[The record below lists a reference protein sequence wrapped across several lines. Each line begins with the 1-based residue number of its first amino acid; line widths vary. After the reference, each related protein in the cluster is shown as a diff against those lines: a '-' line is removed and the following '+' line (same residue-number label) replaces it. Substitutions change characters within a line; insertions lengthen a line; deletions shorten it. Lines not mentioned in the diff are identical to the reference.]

1 MGYSKHT
8 WQSGET
14 ITAAKMN
21 NIENGI
27 ANGIPVPTASDDGC
41 ALVVQKK
48 NVPGAV
54 IVPEQ
59 TVTLHDDTGG
69 TLVNVNTS
77 LFVPDTKFIMVV
89 NNERFEGITYE
100 EEEVFVVAEADGKY
114 IVLDGDYTPGNNVNF
129 YAGLD
134 GTYTVSLYL
143 AEEEYGYAFKPMQM
157 EVKMV
162 DQSTGQCDKTWQEVA
177 DAMKSGIRVFLN
189 YQQNAPSGTNVYY
202 VMTAH
207 YYVPAGEDNGYGIG
221 FLGWENNGLAQF
233 FWLYSRTSDSYLYIE
248 LD

>member
-8 WQSGET
+8 WQSGEM

-59 TVTLHDDTGG
+59 IVTLYDNAGG

-89 NNERFEGITYE
+89 NNEWFEGTTYE
-100 EEEVFVVAEADGKY
+100 EDEVFVVAEADGKY
-114 IVLDGDYTPGNNVNF
+114 IVFEGDYTPGNNVNF
-129 YAGLD
+129 YPGLD
-134 GTYTVSLYL
+134 GTYTVSLYV
-143 AEEEYGYAFKPMQM
+143 AEEEYGYVFKPVQM
-157 EVKMV
+157 EVKIV
-162 DQSTGQCDKTWQEVA
+162 NQSTGQCDKTWQEVV
-177 DAMKSGIRVFLN
+177 DAMKSGIRVFF
-189 YQQNAPSGTNVYY
+189 NAPVLNNIYY

-207 YYVPAGEDNGYGIG
+207 YYVVGGNDSAYGIG
-221 FLGWENNGLAQF
+221 FLSYETNGEVRY
-233 FWLYSRTSDSYLYIE
+233 FWLISRTNDSYLYFE
-248 LD
+248 D